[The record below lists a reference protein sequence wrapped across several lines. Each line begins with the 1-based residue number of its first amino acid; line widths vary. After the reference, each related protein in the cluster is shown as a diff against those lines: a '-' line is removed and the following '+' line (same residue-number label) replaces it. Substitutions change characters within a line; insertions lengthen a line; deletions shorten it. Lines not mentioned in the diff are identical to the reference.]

1 MSLRGAAGTL
11 CVVLALACYRTPIVD
26 VGPIPAGVSVDA
38 SLRYY
43 DISAASLG
51 EINRAIARLGPR
63 DHGRAWGATTTWR
76 LSWTYQTARVGGGE
90 WCEARRTLVRVR
102 TEVTFPR
109 WTPTSEPDSALL
121 VWWQQFSAGL
131 AEHERG
137 HAILAVQAAGAL
149 AKEIDGQQALCGQ
162 LGSQVISVAQK
173 RILSVTQE
181 QEMYD
186 FTTRHGAT
194 QIRAARQLQ
203 EP

>member
-1 MSLRGAAGTL
+1 VRSPAGAL
-11 CVVLALACYRTPIVD
+11 CAILAAACYRTPTVD
-26 VGPIPAGVSVDA
+26 VGPVPAGVTVDA
-38 SLRYY
+38 KLRYY
-43 DISAASLG
+43 DISAASVA
-51 EINRAIARLGPR
+51 EINRAIGRLGPR
-63 DHGRAWGATTTWR
+63 DRGRSWGATTTWR
-76 LSWTYQTARVGGGE
+76 LDWTYQTARVGLAG
-90 WCEARRTLVRVR
+90 CEARRALVHVR
-102 TEVTFPR
+102 TETTFPR

-137 HAILAVQAAGAL
+137 HAVLAVQAAGVL
-149 AKEIDGQQALCGQ
+149 AKEIDGQQAICGQ
-162 LGSQVISVAQK
+162 LGGQVNAIAQK
-173 RILSVTQE
+173 RILAVTRE